1 MLNSCGTAVCHCA
14 FLMWTLCLLS
24 FLIWSRL
31 DPASPLWCF
40 LYQYLFVSFYIMFTP
55 WFYHLFNLVHVL
67 ALFVHGDFDA
77 SFCQLSASDAGKCPY
92 RESPPSAGLSLICYR
107 VCAEGIQRQK
117 LGNHGKHRSR
127 NTILF
132 SFALARSGDE
142 GVVDC
147 PEKANLSRA
156 QKLSNMYRQ
165 SMIP

>member
-1 MLNSCGTAVCHCA
+1 MMLLVPVPFCIILHHVYT
-14 FLMWTLCLLS
+14 MILS
-24 FLIWSRL
+24 
-31 DPASPLWCF
+31 
-40 LYQYLFVSFYIMFTP
+40 
-55 WFYHLFNLVHVL
+55 LFNLVHFL

-92 RESPPSAGLSLICYR
+92 RESPPSAGLSLPCYR
-107 VCAEGIQRQK
+107 VCSEGIQRQN
-117 LGNHGKHRSR
+117 LGNHGKHSR

-156 QKLSNMYRQ
+156 QK
-165 SMIP
+165 